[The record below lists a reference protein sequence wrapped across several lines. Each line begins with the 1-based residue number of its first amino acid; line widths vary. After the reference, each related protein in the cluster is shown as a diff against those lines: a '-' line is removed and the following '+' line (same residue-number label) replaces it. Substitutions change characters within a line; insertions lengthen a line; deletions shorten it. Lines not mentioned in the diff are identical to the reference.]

1 MSVFFQNI
9 TRVAIAARTM
19 ATVLCALLA
28 TMAAHAQTDAQLT
41 QYWAMPTYYS
51 PGAVGNSDYIRI
63 TAASRL
69 QWVGI
74 PKAPKEFLG
83 LADSPFKV
91 FGKRIGAGVVVM
103 QESAGLYSTLNAALQ
118 GAFKLKVLKGELSI
132 GLQFGLMSQSFK
144 GTEAYIPDDDDYH
157 EGTDDGIPRTDINGT
172 AIDFGAGLVYTHKLF
187 WASLSATHLTAPT
200 ITMKDKNEEEKQYEF
215 NTARSYYFMAGGN
228 IPIKNTLFEVQ
239 PSMLLKTD
247 GTSFVGEATARLRY
261 NKFLSGGVAYRLNDA
276 VSLMIG
282 AELKNF
288 FLGYAYDYPT
298 SKVSGGSSGS
308 HEVFLRY
315 NIKLNMGEK
324 NKNKHKSIR
333 IM

>member
-1 MSVFFQNI
+1 MRRILLILTLLLTLVCLP
-9 TRVAIAARTM
+9 AA
-19 ATVLCALLA
+19 
-28 TMAAHAQTDAQLT
+28 AQTDAQFS
-41 QYWAMPTYYS
+41 QYYEVPTYYN
-51 PGAVGNSDYIRI
+51 PAAVGRTDFLSIHGGGRM
-63 TAASRL
+63 
-69 QWVGI
+69 QWVGV
-74 PKAPKEFLG
+74 KNAPKSFL
-83 LADSPFKV
+83 LSADMPFKV
-91 FGKRIGAGVVVM
+91 FGKRIGAGIVM
-103 QESAGLYSTLNAALQ
+103 GQE
-118 GAFKLKVLKGELSI
+118 SI
-132 GLQFGLMSQSFK
+132 GLYKTLTLDAQLGYKFKKWGGEFTAAVQLGMYDRSFK
-144 GTEAYIPDDDDYH
+144 GTEVVLPDDDDYH